1 MDLLQEI
8 SIIFD
13 EKFIEVILN
22 TMIYYKRYI
31 YIKFQE
37 KNIR

>member
-31 YIKFQE
+31 YIKFPE